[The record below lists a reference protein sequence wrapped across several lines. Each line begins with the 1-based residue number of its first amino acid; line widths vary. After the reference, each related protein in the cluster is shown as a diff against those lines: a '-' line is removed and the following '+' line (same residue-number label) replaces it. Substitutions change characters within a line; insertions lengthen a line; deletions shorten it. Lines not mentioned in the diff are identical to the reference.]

1 MNILQSLYGLIS
13 EIWHTF
19 DDASF
24 YILLGVVF
32 AGLIQIFIDKDKIAI
47 HLGKPGIKSVL
58 LAALFG
64 VPLPLCSCG
73 VIPTAVSLRKNGASK
88 GSVLSFLI
96 STPESGVD
104 SIAISYAL
112 LDPLMT
118 VFRPVAAFFTAIVA
132 GISENLFGNKN
143 DNIGIKQENKCDCCD
158 NATGEKHNH
167 SFYLRFRYGIHHAFV
182 DLLSDIAV
190 WLLLGIV
197 IGGIISYFVP
207 QNIIENYIGSGLH
220 SMFFMLAVGIPLYIC
235 ASASTPI
242 AAALIAKGMSPGV
255 ALVFL
260 LAGPA
265 TNAAGI
271 LSVRKFLGKRSMI
284 IYLLSIA
291 ICSLGLGL
299 ILDQIYLIGGINAK
313 AIIGKASDILPHP
326 VKLVSAIILIGLMIN
341 SIFQIKK
348 EKHLSI

>member
-1 MNILQSLYGLIS
+1 M
-13 EIWHTF
+13 
-19 DDASF
+19 
-24 YILLGVVF
+24 LLWGYP
-32 AGLIQIFIDKDKIAI
+32 D
-47 HLGKPGIKSVL
+47 S
-58 LAALFG
+58 
-64 VPLPLCSCG
+64 
-73 VIPTAVSLRKNGASK
+73 VSLRKNGASK

-96 STPESGVD
+96 STPESGID

-143 DNIGIKQENKCDCCD
+143 DNIGIKQENKCDCC
-158 NATGEKHNH
+158 GEAAGDKHNH
-167 SFYLRFRYGIHHAFV
+167 SLLWRFGCGIRYAFV
-182 DLLSDIAV
+182 DLLGDIAV
-190 WLLLGIV
+190 WLFLGIS

-207 QNIIENYIGSGLH
+207 QNIIENYIGSGIY
-220 SMFFMLAVGIPLYIC
+220 SMLFMLVIGIPLYIC

-291 ICSLGLGL
+291 VCSVGLGVM
-299 ILDQIYLIGGINAK
+299 LDQVYSVAGINAK
-313 AIIGKASDILPHP
+313 AIIGKAGDIIPYP
-326 VKLVSAIILIGLMIN
+326 AKLISAIILIALMIN

-348 EKHLSI
+348 KKH

>member
-1 MNILQSLYGLIS
+1 MIFSLIGLLK

-19 DDASF
+19 DDASA
-24 YILLGVVF
+24 YILLGVFF
-32 AGLIQIFIDKDKIAI
+32 AGLIQIFIDKDKIAK
-47 HLGKPGIKSVL
+47 HLGKPGIKSVF

-73 VIPTAVSLRKNGASK
+73 VIPTVVSLRKNGASK

-158 NATGEKHNH
+158 DATGEKHNH
-167 SFYLRFRYGIHHAFV
+167 SLSHRFRYGIRYAFV

-190 WLLLGIV
+190 WLFLGIV

-207 QNIIENYIGSGLH
+207 QNIIENYIGSGIH
-220 SMFFMLAVGIPLYIC
+220 SMLFMLAIGIPLYIC

-271 LSVRKFLGKRSMI
+271 LSVRKFLGNRSMI

-291 ICSLGLGL
+291 ICAVSLGLV
-299 ILDQIYLIGGINAK
+299 LDQIYLVAGINAK
-313 AIIGKASDILPHP
+313 ATIGKAGDILPHP
-326 VKLVSAIILIGLMIN
+326 VKLISAIILLVLMIN
-341 SIFQIKK
+341 SIFQNKK
-348 EKHLSI
+348 EKHG